1 MTEALLQNQMD
12 IFKENRFLSNICDF
26 QESKLSYAAQN
37 ESKHYRHQ
45 CSRKK
50 RCSELVCKK
59 KKKVSLK
66 EQTNLHTLLISFLPQ
81 KQICEKTTVVI
92 NRYSQSNIEWYLQT
106 AIDATRT
113 RDFVKPG

>member
-1 MTEALLQNQMD
+1 MKA
-12 IFKENRFLSNICDF
+12 NITGTNVHG
-26 QESKLSYAAQN
+26 KNAAA
-37 ESKHYRHQ
+37 S
-45 CSRKK
+45 
-50 RCSELVCKK
+50 LFA

>member
-1 MTEALLQNQMD
+1 MLRKMKA
-12 IFKENRFLSNICDF
+12 NITGTNVHG
-26 QESKLSYAAQN
+26 KNAAA
-37 ESKHYRHQ
+37 S
-45 CSRKK
+45 
-50 RCSELVCKK
+50 LFAK